1 MMNASII
8 EPGSQAKAGF
18 NHLPFADGQPRRPSL
33 AEKAIGTF
41 RRLDLFPGRRCPHR
55 HIPGDDII
63 LKNRGGIGQYP
74 VMVPVLAAVLNQ
86 PGPRPLL
93 LDRCPKIGK
102 RLRRHVR
109 VANNIVGL
117 ADQLG
122 FAEAAN
128 LKKSLVNV
136 GDLPLEISLRDD
148 VLSRQEH
155 DLMLRYRQIDF
166 HGFTFINEF

>member
-1 MMNASII
+1 M
-8 EPGSQAKAGF
+8 
-18 NHLPFADGQPRRPSL
+18 
-33 AEKAIGTF
+33 
-41 RRLDLFPGRRCPHR
+41 
-55 HIPGDDII
+55 
-63 LKNRGGIGQYP
+63 
-74 VMVPVLAAVLNQ
+74 
-86 PGPRPLL
+86 
-93 LDRCPKIGK
+93 
-102 RLRRHVR
+102 
-109 VANNIVGL
+109 ANNIVGL